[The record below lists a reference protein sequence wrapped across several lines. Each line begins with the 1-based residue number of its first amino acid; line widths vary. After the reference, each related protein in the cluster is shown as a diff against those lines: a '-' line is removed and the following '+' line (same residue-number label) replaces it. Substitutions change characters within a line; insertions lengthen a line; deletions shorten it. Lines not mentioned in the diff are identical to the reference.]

1 MTENIST
8 IDVIRDDSCQR
19 IISIASLGW
28 VLIGL
33 SPILI
38 AVGEVFPAKVKA
50 TPYLLYFIDSL
61 LIVLSFFIL
70 GVGFLLPTLFK
81 LCNKIPLWHQLNPNE
96 ISLIYIRNIFIYI
109 VVWSLMILPA
119 FHLYLDIHHY
129 TIVMEKTKHKSEEEI
144 EKIDR
149 SNQKQELKT
158 QFLRTI
164 TVVYRKNIGLYIP
177 DDFLTLESW
186 NKLPLK
192 CKTNTLSEVCPDL
205 KSHAR
210 FSLNKI
216 SEFKHLTFWWK
227 PAISVD
233 FVIPENDLA
242 KRILN
247 KPIENNDKIKNAL
260 NIGYKTP

>member
-1 MTENIST
+1 MAENIST
-8 IDVIRDDSCQR
+8 IDVIRDDSNQR
-19 IISIASLGW
+19 IISIVSLGW

-38 AVGEVFPAKVKA
+38 AVGEVFPAQVKA

-70 GVGFLLPTLFK
+70 CLGFLLPTLFK
-81 LCNKIPLWHQLNPNE
+81 LCNKIPFWQQLNPNE
-96 ISLIYIRNIFIYI
+96 ISLIYIRNAFIYI

-129 TIVMEKTKHKSEEEI
+129 TIIMEHTKHKAEEEI
-144 EKIDR
+144 VKIDQPTQ
-149 SNQKQELKT
+149 NPELKM
-158 QFLRTI
+158 QLLRTI

-177 DDFLTLESW
+177 DDFLSLDTW

-192 CKTNTLSEVCPDL
+192 CKTNTLSEVCPNL
-205 KSHAR
+205 KSHAK

-227 PAISVD
+227 PAISID

-247 KPIENNDKIKNAL
+247 KPIENNDKIKNASI
-260 NIGYKTP
+260 IGFRTP